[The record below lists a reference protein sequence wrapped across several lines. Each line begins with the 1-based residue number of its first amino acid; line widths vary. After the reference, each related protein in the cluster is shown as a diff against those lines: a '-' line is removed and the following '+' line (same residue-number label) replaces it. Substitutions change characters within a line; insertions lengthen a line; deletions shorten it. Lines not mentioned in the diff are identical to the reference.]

1 MNPKFVKKNKF
12 DSNAHKWSPAMYL
25 KITEKILNYE
35 EVFGLRIM
43 ESQVDLD
50 QREKNFIKRLYPYSR
65 QVIVP

>member
-1 MNPKFVKKNKF
+1 
-12 DSNAHKWSPAMYL
+12 
-25 KITEKILNYE
+25 
-35 EVFGLRIM
+35 M